1 MLVIISG
8 NCLLSFGRSYVHQ
21 YGRSIHIGRG
31 DLKPA
36 VKLKLNGIEDVKVPA
51 MLVLYQLRANQLL
64 WVLSGEAKPEQKMSQ
79 VHRMMPTGK
88 TTGRGQLCFPQ
99 CNNVNSSLCERLIDK
114 IRVTIQRAQRSKR
127 QLQIIA
133 TDEK

>member
-1 MLVIISG
+1 MLVIILG

-21 YGRSIHIGRG
+21 YGCSIHIGRE
-31 DLKPA
+31 DLKPT

-51 MLVLYQLRANQLL
+51 MLVLYQLRENQLL

-88 TTGRGQLCFPQ
+88 TTDRGQLCFPQ

-114 IRVTIQRAQRSKR
+114 IRVTIQRTQCSKR